1 MRNRVQEIKAKGFDM
16 TRQEEFNPSSKV
28 ALDFGKIKLGS
39 KNLDGAILDIGGDL
53 KKANPTLADKKN
65 VLKAINDC
73 DVETMREI
81 SELFYRTSG
90 IYNRLLRYLAF
101 LYRYDW
107 YVTPY
112 VNDESMKTEKVLK
125 GFHGC
130 LNLLDNF
137 GVKKTLGEIA
147 LKVLKQGCYYGYKV
161 QNGKHTVLQELPPKY
176 CRSRFYA
183 GRKPAVEF
191 NMKYFDENFR
201 DANQK
206 MRILN
211 LFPDEFKK
219 GYVLYKTGKLP
230 PQFQGD
236 TAGWFLLD
244 PKMSIKFSLN
254 NEDYPAFIS
263 VVPLIL
269 DLDSAQELDR
279 KRTMQR
285 LLKIV
290 VQKMPLDKNGDLVFD
305 VDEAQ
310 QLHNNSVQMLG
321 NALGLRVLTTFADV
335 SVEDVGDTQISA
347 QSDDL
352 ERAER
357 QLFNEAGVS
366 QMQFNTDGNLALEK
380 SGLNDAATMYNLL
393 LQFEEFLNDLI
404 VQFNTSA
411 KVEYKV
417 QILTTTIDNYER
429 LSKLYKEQTQLGYS
443 KILPQLAL
451 GQTQSSILANAY
463 FENDILDLVH
473 VFIPPMSSNVMNA
486 EILNARSGKDKSNS
500 SNGQTSAENK
510 AGRPEKEMSQKSEK
524 TIQNQESKS

>member
-1 MRNRVQEIKAKGFDM
+1 
-16 TRQEEFNPSSKV
+16 
-28 ALDFGKIKLGS
+28 
-39 KNLDGAILDIGGDL
+39 
-53 KKANPTLADKKN
+53 
-65 VLKAINDC
+65 
-73 DVETMREI
+73 
-81 SELFYRTSG
+81 
-90 IYNRLLRYLAF
+90 
-101 LYRYDW
+101 
-107 YVTPY
+107 
-112 VNDESMKTEKVLK
+112 
-125 GFHGC
+125 
-130 LNLLDNF
+130 
-137 GVKKTLGEIA
+137 
-147 LKVLKQGCYYGYKV
+147 
-161 QNGKHTVLQELPPKY
+161 
-176 CRSRFYA
+176 
-183 GRKPAVEF
+183 
-191 NMKYFDENFR
+191 
-201 DANQK
+201 
-206 MRILN
+206 
-211 LFPDEFKK
+211 
-219 GYVLYKTGKLP
+219 
-230 PQFQGD
+230 
-236 TAGWFLLD
+236 
-244 PKMSIKFSLN
+244 
-254 NEDYPAFIS
+254 
-263 VVPLIL
+263 
-269 DLDSAQELDR
+269 
-279 KRTMQR
+279 
-285 LLKIV
+285 
-290 VQKMPLDKNGDLVFD
+290 MPLDKNGDLVFD

-366 QMQFNTDGNLALEK
+366 QMQFNTDGNLALDK

-404 VQFNTSA
+404 AQFNTSS
-411 KVEYKV
+411 KVEYRV

-500 SNGQTSAENK
+500 SNGQISAENK
-510 AGRPEKEMSQKSEK
+510 VGRPEKEMSQKSEK